1 MSTVTDTVEKYN
13 DSFTFDSYGN
23 NSWSSV
29 KTTLIYRDKQNNKF
43 CVEFDNNSAIDNY
56 GSILYD
62 KEIQQDLQKGTNS
75 ENKVFADTSLLYFGL
90 NEKFNNYKKITH
102 PEKPRCVIGALEET
116 RTPDLLIRSQTLY
129 PAELPAHMRLIINRK

>member
-90 NEKFNNYKKITH
+90 NEKWLYTKCWGKERAYKINLKIFKKSRAYF
-102 PEKPRCVIGALEET
+102 PK
-116 RTPDLLIRSQTLY
+116 IR
-129 PAELPAHMRLIINRK
+129 

>member
-1 MSTVTDTVEKYN
+1 MDNLFLLKACDTVEKYLTEKYN
-13 DSFTFDSYGN
+13 NSFTFDSYGN

-43 CVEFDNNSAIDNY
+43 CVEFDNNSAIGNY

-90 NEKFNNYKKITH
+90 NEKFNNYN
-102 PEKPRCVIGALEET
+102 A
-116 RTPDLLIRSQTLY
+116 
-129 PAELPAHMRLIINRK
+129 

>member
-1 MSTVTDTVEKYN
+1 MSTVTDTVEKYLTGKYN

-23 NSWSSV
+23 N
-29 KTTLIYRDKQNNKF
+29 
-43 CVEFDNNSAIDNY
+43 
-56 GSILYD
+56 SILYD

-75 ENKVFADTSLLYFGL
+75 ENKVLQTQVYCISDLTKNLTITMLSKSHRRYF
-90 NEKFNNYKKITH
+90 KKITH

>member
-1 MSTVTDTVEKYN
+1 MTEKYN

-29 KTTLIYRDKQNNKF
+29 KPHLYIEITNNNKF
-43 CVEFDNNSAIDNY
+43 CVEFDNNSAIGNY

-90 NEKFNNYKKITH
+90 NEKFNNYN
-102 PEKPRCVIGALEET
+102 A
-116 RTPDLLIRSQTLY
+116 
-129 PAELPAHMRLIINRK
+129 